1 MRVQQVASVTI
12 LSATSSSW
20 CLAGAFIMGT
30 EQLRPLQPS
39 VVIKCAAV
47 ALNLIGVAVVAL
59 ADEAPAADG
68 NGGQGGVDP
77 APSDFNGAGAAIEE
91 VSDHSILGDTVAIG
105 SALCYAVYTTLLEH
119 KLGDDADV
127 DMLSLF
133 AFLGLAVVFTMAPLG
148 ALAVWLNME
157 PVPVMPPWPVVRL
170 LVLNGVAGTFLSQL
184 LWARSVLMTSPLVAT
199 CGLSLT
205 IPVAMVA
212 DHLLWGK
219 SFGMVYVAGSLCV
232 VGGFVLVAAADYV
245 GERVAKSFSRN

>member
-1 MRVQQVASVTI
+1 
-12 LSATSSSW
+12 
-20 CLAGAFIMGT
+20 MGT

-39 VVIKCAAV
+39 VIIKCSAV

-59 ADEAPAADG
+59 ADEAPAAADG
-68 NGGQGGVDP
+68 RQGLGSVDP
-77 APSDFNGAGAAIEE
+77 PPSDGNGAGAAASEQTI
-91 VSDHSILGDTVAIG
+91 SDHSVLGDTVAIG

-133 AFLGLAVVFTMAPLG
+133 AFLGLAVVATMAPLG

-157 PVPVMPPWPVVRL
+157 PLPVMPPWPVVRL
-170 LVLNGVAGTFLSQL
+170 LVLNGVAGTFVSQL

-212 DHLLWGK
+212 DQVLWGK
-219 SFGMVYVAGSLCV
+219 SFGVVYVVGSLCV
-232 VGGFVLVAAADYV
+232 VAGFVLVAGADFV
-245 GERVAKSFSRN
+245 GGKVERSGRN